1 MNFFARLEWRLMR
14 AFGKPRGN
22 LIYLFLRNFGI
33 FLSVNVV
40 TSILTD
46 WNNEKFQMGIAASL
60 ILALVTAILINRVVY
75 SRFVGVE
82 KIHLLSKDQKVIYMA
97 GLGDTYILA
106 EATVTSSPG
115 MTSCMIKIDLIVR
128 HGVNSD
134 ESVGEEY
141 VASADELFFA

>member
-1 MNFFARLEWRLMR
+1 MNFLTRLEWRLMR
-14 AFGKPRGN
+14 AFGKPKGN

-33 FLSVNVV
+33 YLIVNVV

-46 WNNEKFQMGIAASL
+46 WSNEKFQIGIVASL
-60 ILALVTAILINRVVY
+60 VIALVTALLINRVVY
-75 SRFVGVE
+75 SKFVGVE
-82 KIHLLSKDQKVIYMA
+82 KIHLLSKGQKVIYRA

-106 EATVTSSPG
+106 EATVTSTPG
-115 MTSCMIKIDLIVR
+115 ITACMIKIDLIVR
-128 HGVNSD
+128 HGVNSN